1 MGDFMDVDDERYYG
15 HSRSPSPDP
24 RSMAKP
30 RDVDYDLNCTLE
42 EIYAGKT
49 KKMRITRTVE
59 DMNTG
64 NATQAWSN
72 VARSRVLTG
81 ACVGAMPIPIP
92 IRGGAGRGAGE
103 EGLCD

>member
-1 MGDFMDVDDERYYG
+1 MGMGAFMDVDDERYYG

-24 RSMAKP
+24 RSMVKP

-64 NATQAWSN
+64 NATQAWS
-72 VARSRVLTG
+72 
-81 ACVGAMPIPIP
+81 AMWPDLISC
-92 IRGGAGRGAGE
+92 AGSAWEPCQFPFAGAGE
-103 EGLCD
+103 ERLCD